1 MDAKSDQDKHA
12 TVGDRFATSESAYTI
27 FRQLLPAKWIIRPQT
42 PDFHIDYLV
51 EPTEAG
57 ELTGINLAVQLK
69 GWTPKNNKANSP
81 AYSLKTK
88 HLLYY
93 IQKCELPVFLV
104 LIDVVNR
111 RGYWAFMQ
119 QFGQSLPPPH
129 LKHKR
134 VLVRFSPENT
144 LDDTPRLTKAISEAL
159 TFMRELRP
167 GSINAALAQRKKE
180 LEAKDKRVEVQVD
193 VVNGRQNII
202 LNAKED

>member
-1 MDAKSDQDKHA
+1 MTSNSRDDKHA
-12 TVGDRFATSESAYTI
+12 TVGDRFATSEAAYTI
-27 FRQLLPAKWIIRPQT
+27 LRHLLPAKWIIRPQT
-42 PDFHIDYLV
+42 PDFHIDYLI

-69 GWTPKNNKANSP
+69 GWTPKHNKASNP

-93 IQKCELPVFLV
+93 LQKCELPVFLV
-104 LIDVVNR
+104 LVDVINR
-111 RGYWAFMQ
+111 SGYWAFMQ
-119 QFGQSLPPPH
+119 QFAQFLPPQH

-134 VLVRFSPENT
+134 VLVRFYPENT
-144 LDDTPRLTKAISEAL
+144 LDDTQRFTKAISEAL

-167 GSINAALAQRKKE
+167 GSINAALLQRKKD

-202 LNAKED
+202 LSAKDK